1 MHDVNLIKFQRD
13 QSSFSDIKILLNLL
27 EISPTNIKPVDYS
40 ASCVDAN
47 FLFFLFQA
55 LKG

>member
-1 MHDVNLIKFQRD
+1 MHDVNLVKFQRD

-47 FLFFLFQA
+47 FLFFQA